1 MFLKETLIIS
11 GSRLLGERLVDR
23 GIFMV
28 LFLGSL
34 QLGLLYGILA
44 MGVYISFRILNVP
57 DLTTEGSFAFGMAVS
72 AMFAV
77 NGHYGL
83 GIVMSIVAGA
93 LAGIVTGVLQ
103 TKCKIH
109 PILSGIITMSGLYT
123 VNLAVMKNAVN
134 VSLIGKDE
142 IFGKIVAMLDTIGKE
157 PAKCVGALCF
167 ALAVCII
174 LIMFFKT
181 HIGLCIRATGDNEA
195 MVSSSS
201 INVDSTK
208 ILSLAVS
215 NACVGLSGG
224 LLAQYQGFADIN
236 SSAGILVVGLASVII
251 GEVIMGRRGV
261 TVGIISAV
269 VGSIIYRYIM
279 ALATATHIFP
289 AFALKLVSAVIV
301 AVALSIPAIKQ
312 NIALS
317 KIKKEARKNA

>member
-1 MFLKETLIIS
+1 MT
-11 GSRLLGERLVDR
+11 
-23 GIFMV
+23 

-44 MGVYISFRILNVP
+44 IGIYISFRILNVP
-57 DLTTEGSFAFGMAVS
+57 DLTTEGSFTFGLATS
-72 AMFAV
+72 AMCAIG
-77 NGHYGL
+77 GHYIL
-83 GIVMSIVAGA
+83 GIFLSIAAGA
-93 LAGIVTGVLQ
+93 LAGIVTGILQ
-103 TKCKIH
+103 TKCRIH

-142 IFGKIVAMLDTIGKE
+142 IFTVISAALENMSRDAVRCIVSFI
-157 PAKCVGALCF
+157 F
-167 ALAVCII
+167 AAVVC
-174 LIMFFKT
+174 LIMIWFFKT

-201 INVDSTK
+201 INVDATK
-208 ILSLAVS
+208 IISLAIS
-215 NACVGLSGG
+215 NGCVGLSGG

-236 SSAGILVVGLASVII
+236 SSVGILVVGLASVII

-269 VGSIIYRYIM
+269 IGSIIYRYII
-279 ALATATHIFP
+279 ALATASHIFP

-301 AVALSIPAIKQ
+301 AIALSIPAVKQ
-312 NIALS
+312 AIALS

>member
-1 MFLKETLIIS
+1 MT
-11 GSRLLGERLVDR
+11 
-23 GIFMV
+23 

-44 MGVYISFRILNVP
+44 IGVYLSFRILNVP
-57 DLTTEGSFAFGMAVS
+57 DLTTEGSFTFGLASS
-72 AMFAV
+72 AMCAIS
-77 NGHYGL
+77 GHYVL
-83 GIVMSIVAGA
+83 GIVLSIAAGA
-93 LAGIVTGVLQ
+93 LAGFITGFLQ

-142 IFGKIVAMLDTIGKE
+142 IFTKAVNAMSAMGKE
-157 PAKCVGALCF
+157 PVKCIVTFIF
-167 ALAVCII
+167 AAAVSFII
-174 LIMFFKT
+174 IMFFKT
-181 HIGLCIRATGDNEA
+181 HLGLCIRATGDNEA

-201 INVDSTK
+201 INVDATK
-208 ILSLAVS
+208 IISLAVS

-236 SSAGILVVGLASVII
+236 SSVGILVVGLASVII

-261 TVGIISAV
+261 TIGIISAV
-269 VGSIIYRYIM
+269 VGSIIYRYII

-301 AVALSIPAIKQ
+301 AIALSIPAIKES
-312 NIALS
+312 IALS

>member
-1 MFLKETLIIS
+1 MT
-11 GSRLLGERLVDR
+11 
-23 GIFMV
+23 

-44 MGVYISFRILNVP
+44 IGIYISFRILNVP
-57 DLTTEGSFAFGMAVS
+57 DLTTEGSFTFGLATS
-72 AMFAV
+72 AMCAIG
-77 NGHYGL
+77 GHYIL
-83 GIVMSIVAGA
+83 GIFLSIAAGA
-93 LAGIVTGVLQ
+93 LAGIVTCILQ
-103 TKCKIH
+103 TKCRIH

-142 IFGKIVAMLDTIGKE
+142 IFTVISAALENMSRDAVRCIVSFI
-157 PAKCVGALCF
+157 F
-167 ALAVCII
+167 AAVVC
-174 LIMFFKT
+174 LIMIWFFKT

-201 INVDSTK
+201 INVDATK
-208 ILSLAVS
+208 IISLAIS
-215 NACVGLSGG
+215 NGCVGLSGG

-236 SSAGILVVGLASVII
+236 SSVGILVVGLASVII

-261 TVGIISAV
+261 TIGIISAV
-269 VGSIIYRYIM
+269 IGSIIYRYII
-279 ALATATHIFP
+279 ALATASHIFP

-301 AVALSIPAIKQ
+301 AIALSIPAVKQ
-312 NIALS
+312 AIALS

>member
-1 MFLKETLIIS
+1 MT
-11 GSRLLGERLVDR
+11 
-23 GIFMV
+23 

-44 MGVYISFRILNVP
+44 IGIYISFRILNVP
-57 DLTTEGSFAFGMAVS
+57 DLTTEGSFTFGLATS
-72 AMFAV
+72 AMCAIG
-77 NGHYGL
+77 GHYIL
-83 GIVMSIVAGA
+83 GIFLSIAAGA
-93 LAGIVTGVLQ
+93 LAGIVTGILQ
-103 TKCKIH
+103 TKCRIH

-142 IFGKIVAMLDTIGKE
+142 IFTVISAALENMSRDAVR
-157 PAKCVGALCF
+157 CVVSFIF
-167 ALAVCII
+167 AAVVC
-174 LIMFFKT
+174 LIMIWFFKT

-201 INVDSTK
+201 INVDATK
-208 ILSLAVS
+208 IISLAIS
-215 NACVGLSGG
+215 NGCVGLSGG

-236 SSAGILVVGLASVII
+236 SSVGILVVGLASVII

-261 TVGIISAV
+261 TIGIISAV
-269 VGSIIYRYIM
+269 IGSIIYRYII
-279 ALATATHIFP
+279 ALATASHIFP

-301 AVALSIPAIKQ
+301 AIALSIPAVKQ
-312 NIALS
+312 AIALS

>member
-1 MFLKETLIIS
+1 MT
-11 GSRLLGERLVDR
+11 
-23 GIFMV
+23 

-44 MGVYISFRILNVP
+44 IGIYISFRILNVP
-57 DLTTEGSFAFGMAVS
+57 DLTTEGSFTFGLATS
-72 AMFAV
+72 AMCAIG
-77 NGHYGL
+77 GHYIL
-83 GIVMSIVAGA
+83 GIVISIAAGA
-93 LAGIVTGVLQ
+93 LAGIVTGILQ
-103 TKCKIH
+103 TKCRIH

-142 IFGKIVAMLDTIGKE
+142 IFTVISAALENMSRDAVR
-157 PAKCVGALCF
+157 CVVSLIF
-167 ALAVCII
+167 AAVVC
-174 LIMFFKT
+174 LIMIWFFKT

-201 INVDSTK
+201 INVDATK
-208 ILSLAVS
+208 IISLAIS
-215 NACVGLSGG
+215 NGCVGLSGG

-236 SSAGILVVGLASVII
+236 SSVGILVVGLASVII

-269 VGSIIYRYIM
+269 IGSIIYRYII
-279 ALATATHIFP
+279 ALATASHIFP

-301 AVALSIPAIKQ
+301 AIALSIPAVKQ
-312 NIALS
+312 AIALS

>member
-1 MFLKETLIIS
+1 MT
-11 GSRLLGERLVDR
+11 
-23 GIFMV
+23 

-44 MGVYISFRILNVP
+44 IGVYLSFRILNVP
-57 DLTTEGSFAFGMAVS
+57 DLTTEGSFTFGLASS
-72 AMFAV
+72 AMCAIS
-77 NGHYGL
+77 GHYIL
-83 GIVMSIVAGA
+83 GIVLSIAAGA
-93 LAGIVTGVLQ
+93 LAGFITGFLQ

-142 IFGKIVAMLDTIGKE
+142 IFTKAVNTMSAIGKE
-157 PAKCVGALCF
+157 PVKCIVTLIF
-167 ALAVCII
+167 AAAVSFII
-174 LIMFFKT
+174 IMFFKT
-181 HIGLCIRATGDNEA
+181 HLGLCIRATGDNEA

-201 INVDSTK
+201 INVDATK
-208 ILSLAVS
+208 IISLAVS

-236 SSAGILVVGLASVII
+236 SSVGILVVGLASVII

-261 TVGIISAV
+261 TIGIISAV
-269 VGSIIYRYIM
+269 VGSIIYRYII

-301 AVALSIPAIKQ
+301 AIALSIPAIKES
-312 NIALS
+312 IALS

>member
-1 MFLKETLIIS
+1 MT
-11 GSRLLGERLVDR
+11 
-23 GIFMV
+23 

-44 MGVYISFRILNVP
+44 IGIYISFRILNVP
-57 DLTTEGSFAFGMAVS
+57 DLTTEGSFTFGLATS
-72 AMFAV
+72 AMCAIG
-77 NGHYGL
+77 GHYIL
-83 GIVMSIVAGA
+83 GIVISIAAGA
-93 LAGIVTGVLQ
+93 LAGIVTGILQ
-103 TKCKIH
+103 TKCRIH

-142 IFGKIVAMLDTIGKE
+142 IFTVISAALENMSRDAVRCIVSFI
-157 PAKCVGALCF
+157 F
-167 ALAVCII
+167 AAVVC
-174 LIMFFKT
+174 LIMIWFFKT

-201 INVDSTK
+201 INVDATK
-208 ILSLAVS
+208 IISLAIS
-215 NACVGLSGG
+215 NGCVGLSGG

-236 SSAGILVVGLASVII
+236 SSVGILVVGLASVII

-261 TVGIISAV
+261 TIGIISAV
-269 VGSIIYRYIM
+269 IGSIIYRYII
-279 ALATATHIFP
+279 ALATASHIFP

-301 AVALSIPAIKQ
+301 AIALSIPAVKQ
-312 NIALS
+312 AIALS

>member
-1 MFLKETLIIS
+1 MT
-11 GSRLLGERLVDR
+11 
-23 GIFMV
+23 

-44 MGVYISFRILNVP
+44 IGIYISFRILNVP
-57 DLTTEGSFAFGMAVS
+57 DLTTEGSFTFGLATS
-72 AMFAV
+72 AMCAIG
-77 NGHYGL
+77 GHYIL
-83 GIVMSIVAGA
+83 GIFLSIATGA
-93 LAGIVTGVLQ
+93 LAGIVTGILQ
-103 TKCKIH
+103 TKCRIH

-142 IFGKIVAMLDTIGKE
+142 IFTVISAALENMSRDAVRCIVSLI
-157 PAKCVGALCF
+157 F
-167 ALAVCII
+167 AAVVC
-174 LIMFFKT
+174 LIMIWFFKT

-201 INVDSTK
+201 INVDATK
-208 ILSLAVS
+208 IISLAIS
-215 NACVGLSGG
+215 NGCVGLSGG

-236 SSAGILVVGLASVII
+236 SSVGILVVGLASVII

-261 TVGIISAV
+261 TIGIISAV
-269 VGSIIYRYIM
+269 IGSIIYRYII
-279 ALATATHIFP
+279 ALATASHIFP

-301 AVALSIPAIKQ
+301 AIALSIPAVKQ
-312 NIALS
+312 AIALS

>member
-1 MFLKETLIIS
+1 MT
-11 GSRLLGERLVDR
+11 
-23 GIFMV
+23 

-44 MGVYISFRILNVP
+44 IGIYISFRILNVP
-57 DLTTEGSFAFGMAVS
+57 DLTTEGSFTFGLATS
-72 AMFAV
+72 AMCAIG
-77 NGHYGL
+77 GHYIL
-83 GIVMSIVAGA
+83 GIFLSIAAGA
-93 LAGIVTGVLQ
+93 LAGIVTGILQ
-103 TKCKIH
+103 TKCRIH

-142 IFGKIVAMLDTIGKE
+142 IFTVISAALENMSRDAVR
-157 PAKCVGALCF
+157 CVVSLIF
-167 ALAVCII
+167 AAVVC
-174 LIMFFKT
+174 LIMIWFFKT

-201 INVDSTK
+201 INVDATK
-208 ILSLAVS
+208 IISLAIS
-215 NACVGLSGG
+215 NGCVGLSGG

-236 SSAGILVVGLASVII
+236 SSVGILVVGLASVII

-261 TVGIISAV
+261 TIGIISAV
-269 VGSIIYRYIM
+269 IGSIIYRYII
-279 ALATATHIFP
+279 ALATASHIFP

-312 NIALS
+312 GIALS
-317 KIKKEARKNA
+317 KIKKEARRNA

>member
-1 MFLKETLIIS
+1 MT
-11 GSRLLGERLVDR
+11 
-23 GIFMV
+23 

-44 MGVYISFRILNVP
+44 IGIYISFRILNVP
-57 DLTTEGSFAFGMAVS
+57 DLTTEGSFTFGLATS
-72 AMFAV
+72 AMCAIG
-77 NGHYGL
+77 GHYIL
-83 GIVMSIVAGA
+83 GIFLSIAAGA
-93 LAGIVTGVLQ
+93 LAGIVTGILQ
-103 TKCKIH
+103 TKCRIH

-142 IFGKIVAMLDTIGKE
+142 IFTVISAALENMSRDAVR
-157 PAKCVGALCF
+157 CVVSLIF
-167 ALAVCII
+167 AAVVC
-174 LIMFFKT
+174 LIMIWFFKT

-201 INVDSTK
+201 INVDATK
-208 ILSLAVS
+208 IISLAIS
-215 NACVGLSGG
+215 NGCVGLSGG

-236 SSAGILVVGLASVII
+236 SSVGILVVGLASVII

-269 VGSIIYRYIM
+269 IGSIIYRYII
-279 ALATATHIFP
+279 ALATASHIFP

-301 AVALSIPAIKQ
+301 AIAPSIPAVKQ
-312 NIALS
+312 AIALS